1 MADQNH
7 HKPLNTKAILFLRE
21 LKTLHNVQNDG
32 FHIEAGLQHL
42 DGKTALRFSRERYAY
57 ASRDRQRTYN
67 QQIVLMGIINQI
79 KSPSILVNYT
89 SLLNALGDSF
99 QTNLSRD
106 EIAAL
111 VQFQLDQNPS
121 WTIEQF
127 MVDGTGE
134 QLMCAE
140 LGNTAYVMV
149 PNQETVKTAIQKI
162 NTVLDGN

>member
-1 MADQNH
+1 
-7 HKPLNTKAILFLRE
+7 
-21 LKTLHNVQNDG
+21 
-32 FHIEAGLQHL
+32 
-42 DGKTALRFSRERYAY
+42 
-57 ASRDRQRTYN
+57 
-67 QQIVLMGIINQI
+67 MGIINQI

-140 LGNTAYVMV
+140 LGDAAYVMV